1 VNRYLVG
8 TVLLINTLFA
18 LDIPIDEVERR
29 TFSESI
35 STNSQVV
42 QLSSSKSTLMARLG
56 GKVINYKVKEGD
68 SIKKGQLV
76 AIIESLELTSQL
88 AKIKGLRKQ
97 LSISNKNYK
106 MVKKL
111 YNIGVE
117 SLQNLNSQEEERTQL
132 LSQIEVI
139 KSRLSSVKGR
149 NGNQY
154 KVYAQ
159 SSGRIDKVLTPL
171 NSVVD
176 SNEPLISL
184 LKGKESFLIKSF
196 IPLKYATK
204 IRVGQKGSIR
214 YGEEEYKMHIT
225 QILPTI
231 DQQTQKMTVLSTLEK
246 PVNNLF
252 VNTFLDSKLFLGAGK
267 SYLTVKKSAL
277 SFFNNEWVVF
287 VPEHHEDEHHDKH
300 EKHNDHE
307 NHAHDEHNDHE
318 TRRGRASVPTH
329 AQNEK
334 EHKKHNDHE
343 NHAHDEHND
352 HEIRRGRA
360 SVPTH
365 ANNEEDHEE
374 EEVPY
379 DIRVIKIL
387 KEHNGYVAI
396 EGLKEH
402 EDYVSDKSYYIK
414 SLLLKSSLGGHGH

>member
-1 VNRYLVG
+1 MNRYLVG
-8 TVLLINTLFA
+8 TILLINTLFA
-18 LDIPIDEVERR
+18 LDVPIDEVERR

-56 GKVINYKVKEGD
+56 GKVVAYKIKEGD

-132 LSQIEVI
+132 LSQIDVI

-159 SSGRIDKVLTPL
+159 SSGRVDKVLTPL

-176 SNEPLISL
+176 SNEPLISV

-214 YGEEEYKMHIT
+214 YGEEEYEMHIT

-287 VPEHHEDEHHDKH
+287 VPEHHEDEHHDEH
-300 EKHNDHE
+300 EKHD
-307 NHAHDEHNDHE
+307 
-318 TRRGRASVPTH
+318 
-329 AQNEK
+329 
-334 EHKKHNDHE
+334 DHE